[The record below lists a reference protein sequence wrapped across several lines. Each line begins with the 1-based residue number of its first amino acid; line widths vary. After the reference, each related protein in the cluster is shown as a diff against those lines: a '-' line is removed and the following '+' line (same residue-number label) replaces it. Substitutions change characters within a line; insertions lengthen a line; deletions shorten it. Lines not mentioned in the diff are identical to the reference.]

1 MKIILLVGPPSTGKT
16 TTLNDLYALLV
27 KGLPNK
33 PQITRIPDNKSRD
46 FECVIPY
53 QGKKVAIF
61 SMGDKE
67 YRNYEAIIKY
77 CGIVDVLILAH
88 STDGSGKMRL
98 PTSVATCPQ
107 HHLIPKTTDNAADCQ
122 SIISKI

>member
-16 TTLNDLYALLV
+16 TTLNDLYAQLTQ
-27 KGLPNK
+27 GLPNPPPK
-33 PQITRIPDNKSRD
+33 IPIAPPAD

-53 QGKKVAIF
+53 QGKQAAIF
-61 SMGDKE
+61 SMGDTE

-98 PTSVATCPQ
+98 PTIIAACPQ
-107 HHLIPKTTDNAADCQ
+107 HHLIPKTINNAADCQ
-122 SIISKI
+122 SIISNI